1 MGRRRPFQDG
11 VRVSRKQPGGN
22 PAQRDPLVQKLTK
35 TTTAAVELVRDLPG
49 LDAEMQLTLRAASLG
64 LLWVMS
70 ARTGL
75 PSPMSVTSTPMKSL
89 QQIKAEAWEEG
100 SAARWEMENT
110 SGAAEKA
117 KYKNPYKEES
127 CS

>member
-1 MGRRRPFQDG
+1 M
-11 VRVSRKQPGGN
+11 SRKQPGGN

-70 ARTGL
+70 SKTGM
-75 PSPMSVTSTPMKSL
+75 PSPMNVTGVEYKTM
-89 QQIKAEAWEEG
+89 QQIKAEVYAEAL
-100 SAARWEMENT
+100 AARL
-110 SGAAEKA
+110 GQP
-117 KYKNPYKEES
+117 NPYLEEA
-127 CS
+127 